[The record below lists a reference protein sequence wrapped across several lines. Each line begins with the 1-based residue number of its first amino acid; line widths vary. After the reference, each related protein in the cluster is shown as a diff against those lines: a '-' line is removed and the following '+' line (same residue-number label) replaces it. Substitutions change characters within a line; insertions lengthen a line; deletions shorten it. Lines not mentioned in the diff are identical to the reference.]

1 MNIYYEG
8 IFCIGFQS
16 CLMLT
21 YNEYQYLLDDLLVIY
36 EFHGIVSIISN
47 LQIAERA
54 LGMQECNISMLRSR
68 QCNVD
73 V

>member
-1 MNIYYEG
+1 
-8 IFCIGFQS
+8 
-16 CLMLT
+16 MLT

-36 EFHGIVSIISN
+36 GFHCIVSIISN

-54 LGMQECNISMLRSR
+54 LGMQECNISMLCSR
-68 QCNVD
+68 LYNAD